1 MHREAALV
9 GDNSSGNAPTV
20 ATVAGGGSAAAGE
33 DMSMLLQPMPFSV
46 KMRELM
52 VWATNTVLPVLVG
65 GGGGGGGGGAA
76 VDMVE
81 EGGTPG
87 KLDK

>member
-9 GDNSSGNAPTV
+9 GDNVSGGGNTPTT
-20 ATVAGGGSAAAGE
+20 AVAGGGSAAAAGE
-33 DMSMLLQPMPFSV
+33 DVSMLLQPMPFSV

-52 VWATNTVLPVLVG
+52 VWATNTVLPALVG
-65 GGGGGGGGGAA
+65 VGGAA

-81 EGGTPG
+81 AAGTPG
-87 KLDK
+87 KLDG

>member
-1 MHREAALV
+1 MHREAAVV
-9 GDNSSGNAPTV
+9 GDNSSGNPPTAV
-20 ATVAGGGSAAAGE
+20 GDEGSSAAGE

-65 GGGGGGGGGAA
+65 GGGGGGAA